1 VTRRTVTTP
10 PRSRSLALQRDSS
23 VPDPQDPNAGLDA
36 LSALARSPQYRRI
49 IRFLIDHP
57 NSYKGQI
64 QEGTGVAT
72 SSLGRHLAEL
82 ESTGVIVGDVRGED
96 RRGYA
101 VRYTVDVPH
110 VEQLVDQLRIE
121 LLG

>member
-1 VTRRTVTTP
+1 MTSPATTA
-10 PRSRSLALQRDSS
+10 PRSSRHATLQKDSS
-23 VPDPQDPNAGLDA
+23 VPEPQDVTAGLDA
-36 LSALARSPQYRRI
+36 LSTLARSPQYRKV

-64 QEGTGVAT
+64 QEGTGLPP
-72 SSLGRHLAEL
+72 SSLGRHLSEL
-82 ESTGVIVGDVRGED
+82 EDRGVIIGDVAGED

-101 VRYTVDVPH
+101 VRYTVDVPY
-110 VEQLVDQLRIE
+110 VEQLVTQLRTE

>member
-1 VTRRTVTTP
+1 VTPPTTTAP
-10 PRSRSLALQRDSS
+10 PRSCPATLQKDSS
-23 VPDPQDPNAGLDA
+23 VPEPQDPSAGLDA

-57 NSYKGQI
+57 GSYKKQI
-64 QEGTGVAT
+64 QEGTSGAT

-82 ESTGVIVGDVRGED
+82 ESTGIIVGDVPGDD

-101 VRYTVDVPH
+101 VRYTVDVPY
-110 VEQLVDQLRIE
+110 VEQLVTQLRTE

>member
-1 VTRRTVTTP
+1 MP
-10 PRSRSLALQRDSS
+10 A
-23 VPDPQDPNAGLDA
+23 PQDPAAGLDA

-49 IRFLIDHP
+49 IRFLIEHP

-82 ESTGVIVGDVRGED
+82 ESTGVILGDVAGED

-101 VRYTVDVPH
+101 VRYAVDGPY
-110 VEQLVDQLRIE
+110 VEQLLAQLRTE